1 MTTPAHESP
10 DLAERLER
18 LADRTTVGA
27 APLAAMH
34 GRVRRSRRRRRAAL
48 VVGTASVVAGVAAAG
63 LVAPAPDRPRDAP
76 TNDAWLV
83 AGVAEQYVTDELL
96 DRSSLDETS
105 ADGIDPDDADVSG
118 LVPQSGPTA
127 EPDLPDMVA
136 LSDLASMVPLSG
148 VVPLSGPVPASG
160 SDTARSSTP
169 RDLPPA
175 ELTDTELVVTTPC
188 GVVTAPV
195 DRGPLAWGTPGG
207 VLDAGRF
214 RLGAPE
220 GSADTCVPGL
230 ASALAQ
236 VRTATQETDP
246 RPALTLRDGA
256 GAPVLV
262 LVRP

>member
-1 MTTPAHESP
+1 MTTSAHESP

-48 VVGTASVVAGVAAAG
+48 VLGTAAVVAGVAAAG

-76 TNDAWLV
+76 SDDAWLV
-83 AGVAEQYVTDELL
+83 AGVAEQYVTDYLL
-96 DRSSLDETS
+96 DRSAFDEAS
-105 ADGIDPDDADVSG
+105 AEGLDPDDADVSDV
-118 LVPQSGPTA
+118 VPQSGPDA
-127 EPDLPDMVA
+127 RHRLDS
-136 LSDLASMVPLSG
+136 LSDLASMAPLSG
-148 VVPLSGPVPASG
+148 VVPLSGPVPTSG

-169 RDLPPA
+169 PDLPPA

-214 RLGAPE
+214 RFGAPE